1 MDKLREVNEYIDQ
14 MKLKK
19 VIFGGYD
26 KDDVY
31 IKINNI
37 IDLFQKCVDKYE
49 EEENSL
55 IRDYEKRMQ
64 EQDVLIS
71 ELNEKIESLT
81 KEQKKTI
88 AEKEKIKAA
97 YKDYC
102 STILT
107 EYSNSL
113 RSLSLEFTQVLENV
127 AKLQKGLKDNAIFNQ
142 IEAIEGEEILEPPE
156 GEKDEK

>member
-1 MDKLREVNEYIDQ
+1 MDKLQEVNDYIEK
-14 MKLKK
+14 MKMKK

-49 EEENSL
+49 EEEKAI
-55 IRDYEKRMQ
+55 IRDYESRMK
-64 EQDVLIS
+64 EQDALIS
-71 ELNEKIESLT
+71 ELKRKLETAE
-81 KEQKKTI
+81 KEQKKTF
-88 AEKEKIKAA
+88 AEKEKIKSA
-97 YKDYC
+97 YKEYC

-127 AKLQKGLKDNAIFNQ
+127 ARLQKGLKENAIFNQ
-142 IEAIEGEEILEPPE
+142 IEAIEDEEILELPE
-156 GEKDEK
+156 GGKDEE

>member
-1 MDKLREVNEYIDQ
+1 MDKLQEVNDYIEK
-14 MKLKK
+14 MKMKK

-31 IKINNI
+31 MKINNI

-49 EEENSL
+49 EEEKAI
-55 IRDYEKRMQ
+55 IRDYENRMK
-64 EQDVLIS
+64 EQDALIS
-71 ELNEKIESLT
+71 ELNRKLEMAE
-81 KEQKKTI
+81 KEQKKTF
-88 AEKEKIKAA
+88 AEKEKIKSA
-97 YKDYC
+97 YKEYC

-127 AKLQKGLKDNAIFNQ
+127 ARLQKGLKENAIFNQ
-142 IEAIEGEEILEPPE
+142 IEAIEDEEILELPE
-156 GEKDEK
+156 GGKNEE

>member
-49 EEENSL
+49 EEEKSI
-55 IRDYEKRMQ
+55 IRDYESRMK
-64 EQDVLIS
+64 EQDALIS
-71 ELNEKIESLT
+71 ELKRKLETAE
-81 KEQKKTI
+81 KEQKKTF
-88 AEKEKIKAA
+88 AEKEKIKSA
-97 YKDYC
+97 YKEYC

-127 AKLQKGLKDNAIFNQ
+127 ARLQKGLKENAIFNQ
-142 IEAIEGEEILEPPE
+142 IEAIEDEEILELPE
-156 GEKDEK
+156 GGKDEE

>member
-1 MDKLREVNEYIDQ
+1 MDKLQEVNDYIEK
-14 MKLKK
+14 MKMKK

-49 EEENSL
+49 EEEKSI
-55 IRDYEKRMQ
+55 IRDYESRMK
-64 EQDVLIS
+64 EQDALIS
-71 ELNEKIESLT
+71 ELKRKLETAE
-81 KEQKKTI
+81 KEQKKTF
-88 AEKEKIKAA
+88 AEKEKIKSA
-97 YKDYC
+97 YKEYC

-127 AKLQKGLKDNAIFNQ
+127 ARLQKGLKENAIFNQ
-142 IEAIEGEEILEPPE
+142 IEAIEDEEILELPE
-156 GEKDEK
+156 GGKDEE

>member
-1 MDKLREVNEYIDQ
+1 MDKLQEVNDYIEK
-14 MKLKK
+14 MKMKK

-31 IKINNI
+31 MKINNI

-49 EEENSL
+49 EEEKSI
-55 IRDYEKRMQ
+55 IRDYENRMK
-64 EQDVLIS
+64 EQDALIS
-71 ELNEKIESLT
+71 ELNRKLEMAE
-81 KEQKKTI
+81 KEQKKTF
-88 AEKEKIKAA
+88 AEKEKIKSA
-97 YKDYC
+97 YKEYC

-127 AKLQKGLKDNAIFNQ
+127 ARLQKGLKENAIFNQ
-142 IEAIEGEEILEPPE
+142 IEAIEDEEILELPE
-156 GEKDEK
+156 GGKDEE

>member
-1 MDKLREVNEYIDQ
+1 MDKLQEVNDYIEK
-14 MKLKK
+14 MKMKK

-31 IKINNI
+31 MKINNI

-49 EEENSL
+49 EEEKSI
-55 IRDYEKRMQ
+55 IRDYESRMK
-64 EQDVLIS
+64 EQDALIS
-71 ELNEKIESLT
+71 ELKRKLETAE
-81 KEQKKTI
+81 KEQKKTF
-88 AEKEKIKAA
+88 AEKEKIKSA
-97 YKDYC
+97 YKEYC

-127 AKLQKGLKDNAIFNQ
+127 ARLQKGLKENAIFNQ
-142 IEAIEGEEILEPPE
+142 IEAIEDEEILELPE
-156 GEKDEK
+156 GGKDEE

>member
-142 IEAIEGEEILEPPE
+142 IEAIEGEEILELPE